1 MTADSFYRILTMANS
16 PMLYLRRARII
27 GIVALAATCGIL
39 SLSAQAAADPKKILR
54 TTIEAQDA
62 GFDPALTANYYSGK
76 IMEAVGESLLTY
88 DYLARPSKVIPLVA
102 EAMPQ
107 VEDDGKTYT
116 FKIRK
121 GIYFAPDPVFKGK
134 KRELTAQDFIFSFMR
149 FMDPKVRSQWRFLF
163 DGKIIGLDALSKT
176 AEKSGK
182 FDYDAKVEG
191 FQAIDKYTLKIK
203 LNATD
208 YNFLYIMAMPSC
220 IATAREVV
228 EAYKDD
234 LGGHLVGT
242 NAYMLK
248 EYVRGHKIILE
259 ANPNFRGYKWDFK
272 DGGEPGDAEVVA
284 EMSGKMMP
292 QIGRV
297 EITVVEEEHSKFLSY
312 AKGETDMVTR
322 IGNIAE
328 SWQDGKSLKPELLK
342 LGMRR
347 NDTVDA
353 ETTYELINFKDPVTG
368 GMAKDR
374 VALRRAM
381 MMSYDMEE
389 EARVVRKGQAI
400 TNQMPIPRGVIGY
413 NAKYRSANP
422 YNLEAA
428 NKLLDKFGF
437 KRNAEG
443 WRSNPDG
450 SPLELT
456 RTSEATAVNAEYDK
470 LWNKSFTAIGLKLK
484 IKKGNFADNLKA
496 AKDCQLQMWGSAWAA
511 DYPDGENFLQLLYGP
526 NSGQSN
532 NSCYNSPTFNKL
544 YEMAVKMPNS
554 PKRDK
559 LYWLMSRQMDYDG
572 AWKIGIARVRS
583 TLTQAGILGYKK
595 HPMMHAEFKFM
606 DIDVAKRNAAYATQE
621 KAKP

>member
-1 MTADSFYRILTMANS
+1 MRQPAI
-16 PMLYLRRARII
+16 
-27 GIVALAATCGIL
+27 AATLAFLFVQG
-39 SLSAQAAADPKKILR
+39 AHAAADPKKILR

-76 IMEAVGESLLTY
+76 IMETVGESLLSY

-102 EAMPQ
+102 EAMPLI
-107 VEDDGKTYT
+107 EDDGKTYT
-116 FKIRK
+116 FKIRQ
-121 GIYFAPDPVFKGK
+121 GVYFAPDPVFKGV
-134 KRELTAQDFIFSFMR
+134 KRELTAEDFVFSFKR

-163 DGKIIGLDALSKT
+163 EGKIVGLDALSKA
-176 AEKSGK
+176 AETSGK

-191 FQAIDKYTLKIK
+191 LQAIDRYTLKIK

-234 LGGHLVGT
+234 LGAHLVGT

-259 ANPNFRGYKWDFK
+259 ANPYYRGFKWDFK
-272 DGGEPGDAEVVA
+272 DGGEPGDAQVVA
-284 EMSGKMMP
+284 EMQGKMMP

-328 SWQDGKSLKPELLK
+328 SWQDGKSLKPELLA

-353 ETTYELINFKDPVTG
+353 ETTYELFNHKSKVIG
-368 GMAKDR
+368 GMSKDR
-374 VALRRAM
+374 IALRRAM
-381 MMSYDMEE
+381 IMSYDIDE
-389 EARVVRKGQAI
+389 EARVIRKGQAI
-400 TNQMPIPRGVIGY
+400 PNHMPIPRGVIGY
-413 NAKYRSANP
+413 NPNYRSANA
-422 YNLEAA
+422 YNPEAA

-437 KRNAEG
+437 KKGPDG
-443 WRSNPDG
+443 WRRNPDG
-450 SPLELT
+450 SPLLIT

-470 LWNKSFTAIGLKLK
+470 LWNKSFTNIGLKLK
-484 IKKGNFADNLKA
+484 INKGNFADNLKA
-496 AKDCQLQMWGSAWAA
+496 AKDCQLEMWGSAWSA

-532 NSCYNSPTFNKL
+532 NGCYNSPVFNKL
-544 YEMAVKMPNS
+544 YEMAAKMPNS
-554 PKRDK
+554 PQRDK
-559 LYWLMSRQMDYDG
+559 LYWLMARQFDYDG
-572 AWKIGIARVRS
+572 VWRVGISRVRS
-583 TLTQAGILGYKK
+583 TLTQAGVLGYKK
-595 HPMMHAEFKFM
+595 HPMLHAEFKFM
-606 DIDVAKRNAAYATQE
+606 DIDLATREAAYKKAAAAE